1 MKTVKKKIANSFKV
15 CTECGYRDGFHIM
28 FEKLSNGKKAKY
40 KIKLICPN
48 CSQVFDVGFK
58 AEF

>member
-1 MKTVKKKIANSFKV
+1 MKVVKKKIGKSFKV
-15 CTECGYRDGFHIM
+15 CPKCGYRNGFHIM
-28 FEKLSNGKKAKY
+28 FERLSKGKKERY